1 MKWFFLATILA
12 TSSVSL
18 SSEASGKDTPQLE
31 PSWEC
36 ARSCWV
42 RFSYLMA
49 QKYRLVGRELIIVG
63 SARRIDRRLYFFPDQ
78 DRAIEGAYPEAVH
91 LVPDSSIV
99 REMAGVD
106 FQRIEVKGYVIYDSR
121 PISDAWMRFRVKQW
135 ERPSVRAGQSS
146 IDPAE
151 FEGVK

>member
-1 MKWFFLATILA
+1 
-12 TSSVSL
+12 
-18 SSEASGKDTPQLE
+18 
-31 PSWEC
+31 
-36 ARSCWV
+36 
-42 RFSYLMA
+42 
-49 QKYRLVGRELIIVG
+49 
-63 SARRIDRRLYFFPDQ
+63 
-78 DRAIEGAYPEAVH
+78 VH

-99 REMAGVD
+99 REVAGVD

-121 PISDAWMRFRVKQW
+121 PISDAWMRFRVEQW

>member
-42 RFSYLMA
+42 PFSYLMA

-63 SARRIDRRLYFFPDQ
+63 WARRIDRRLFFFQ
-78 DRAIEGAYPEAVH
+78 TKIEP
-91 LVPDSSIV
+91 S
-99 REMAGVD
+99 REPT
-106 FQRIEVKGYVIYDSR
+106 QRLCILFLIR
-121 PISDAWMRFRVKQW
+121 QL
-135 ERPSVRAGQSS
+135 
-146 IDPAE
+146 
-151 FEGVK
+151 